1 MIECP
6 FCTKELSTV
15 LDVRYCNVCKDAGRI
30 PDPDLGDDWPLNE
43 ELTAMFLGDRTEPE
57 PKAEL
62 NPATNEMP
70 HADPERGDLAVDPQ
84 TILSKSV
91 LKRKAVQKAK
101 RKAKV
106 KAKAKNKPKKK
117 RK

>member
-1 MIECP
+1 MIVCP
-6 FCTKELSTV
+6 FCTKELVTV
-15 LDVRYCNVCKDAGRI
+15 MDVRYCNVCKDAGRVA
-30 PDPDLGDDWPLNE
+30 DPDMSDDWPLSE
-43 ELTAMFLGDRTEPE
+43 ELTGMFVSEPR
-57 PKAEL
+57 PEL

-84 TILSKSV
+84 TIPSKSV

-101 RKAKV
+101 VKAKA